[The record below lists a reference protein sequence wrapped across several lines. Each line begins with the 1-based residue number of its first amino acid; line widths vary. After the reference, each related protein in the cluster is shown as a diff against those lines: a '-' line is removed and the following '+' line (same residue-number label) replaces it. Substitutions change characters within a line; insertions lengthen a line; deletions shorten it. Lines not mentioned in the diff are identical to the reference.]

1 MLKRRIDKPLI
12 SVIMFGIIED
22 FITVSLATFGMGKYI
37 YNVLLLFVIL
47 SLISFPK
54 FIYLL
59 MLIFKNNLDQMAVMM
74 DEKQNYDDE
83 MMETIKKILISIDKD
98 KK

>member
-1 MLKRRIDKPLI
+1 M
-12 SVIMFGIIED
+12 
-22 FITVSLATFGMGKYI
+22 
-37 YNVLLLFVIL
+37 LLLFVIL
-47 SLISFPK
+47 SLISFAK
-54 FIYLL
+54 FIFLL

-83 MMETIKKILISIDKD
+83 MMEAIKKILISIDKD